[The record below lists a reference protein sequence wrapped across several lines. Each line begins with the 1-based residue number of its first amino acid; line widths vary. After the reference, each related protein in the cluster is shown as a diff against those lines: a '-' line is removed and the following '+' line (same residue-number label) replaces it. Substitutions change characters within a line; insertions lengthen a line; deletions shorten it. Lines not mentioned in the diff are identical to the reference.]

1 MNPHVVD
8 QKARDMAQA
17 ATNKIESH
25 ERECAI
31 RWSGT
36 MTSMN
41 EIKKILAWGLG
52 LVLTS
57 MIGLIGFLA
66 THPPH

>member
-1 MNPHVVD
+1 
-8 QKARDMAQA
+8 MAQA
-17 ATNKIESH
+17 AQNQIQSH

-36 MTSMN
+36 MDSMA
-41 EIKKILAWGLG
+41 EIKRILAWGLG